1 MTTSHISLF
10 RKGALSCAL
19 LIFVSAAPTAISAQQ
34 ADTHTL
40 SVRPTGRVLI
50 DAAAYASPQKS
61 LFPDGMCI
69 PEARL
74 GASFSYDNWKASID
88 VGFAYAKIGLRNMW
102 VEYDFDKS
110 NFLRVGNFIHQ
121 FGLQSVTRSKNNQ
134 MFEQPVASALFTP
147 GLQMGVMYQHSSQSL
162 FAAASAHVESAAR
175 TEVMH
180 LPEFIQQGYGLLTRT
195 AWRKTEDSDI
205 IQAGLSLGFSTP
217 QRTLKDGED
226 IHNAF
231 SISAEFPTKVVKETA
246 MSATVTE
253 AKNLF
258 KLSPEILMARGRAAF
273 EAQYFFQNISRRNN
287 LQAFRSQGAYG
298 TVRGILKGAPYSY
311 SSTGAVLADPAPG
324 SLECVVN
331 YNYSTLSDFKA
342 GIFGGRCNS
351 ASLTL
356 NYYFNPYIT
365 ARLNYTYTHVWNRAS
380 IPAATMNAI
389 QARIMVLF

>member
-1 MTTSHISLF
+1 M
-10 RKGALSCAL
+10 KGASGCAL
-19 LIFVSAAPTAISAQQ
+19 LALSLVVPVSAIAQQ
-34 ADTHTL
+34 TDAHTL

-50 DAAAYASPQKS
+50 DGAAYASPQKS
-61 LFPDGMCI
+61 MFPDGMCI

-74 GASFSYDNWKASID
+74 GASFGYDNWKASID

-102 VEYDFDKS
+102 IEYDFDKQ
-110 NFLRVGNFIHQ
+110 NFLRAGNFIHQ

-134 MFEQPVASALFTP
+134 VFEQPVASALFTP
-147 GLQMGVMYQHSSQSL
+147 GLQMGVMYQHSSKSL
-162 FAAASAHVESAAR
+162 FAAASVHAESAAR

-180 LPEFIQQGYGLLTRT
+180 LPEFIRQGYGVLTRT
-195 AWRKTEDSDI
+195 AWRKADGSNI
-205 IQAGLSLGFSTP
+205 FQAGLSLGFATP

-231 SISAEFPTKVVKETA
+231 TISAEFPTKVVKETA
-246 MSATVTE
+246 MSATVTD

-258 KLSPEILMARGRAAF
+258 KLSPEVLIARGRTAF
-273 EAQYFFQNISRRNN
+273 EAQYFFQSISRHDN
-287 LQAFRSQGAYG
+287 LQTFRSQGAYG

-311 SSTGAVLADPAPG
+311 SPAGAVLADPAPG

-331 YNYSTLSDFKA
+331 YNWSTLSDLKA
-342 GIFGGRCNS
+342 GIMGGRCNS

-380 IPAATMNAI
+380 IPDATMNAI